1 MDALLAWLHEP
12 LVALFV
18 VAAFG
23 FLLGKVKVRGVGL
36 GVAAVLFVGLAFSA
50 TVRHVELPE
59 LIPKMGLALFIYAI
73 GLSSGPGFFALF
85 RRRGHRRLRPSGPRS
100 GPARSAEHRAG
111 AAQGV
116 REDP

>member
-1 MDALLAWLHEP
+1 MQAFLSWLHEP

-23 FLLGKVKVRGVGL
+23 FLLGKLKVRGVGL

-50 TVRHVELPE
+50 SVKHIELPD
-59 LIPKMGLALFIYAI
+59 LIPKMGLCLFIYAI

-85 RRRGHRRLRPSGPRS
+85 RKRGLRDGTLALLVLV
-100 GPARSAEHRAG
+100 GVML
-111 AAQGV
+111 AA
-116 REDP
+116 